1 MAGVASALM
10 ATRAG
15 EAGRWVAHTIEVRQV
30 ARELMGAA
38 QDAELAQ
45 RGFLLTGD
53 PDYLEP
59 YAAVTAA
66 IERTLARLRG
76 QVGDNPNQQ
85 ARLDLIEPTLQ
96 KRLSIIDQTIAL
108 AKDGRRNEA
117 IALVKGGEGKAQ
129 MDALRGHIA
138 DFMQAELALLSE
150 RQTDADS
157 IRHWLLVFIGFTLAA
172 AAALGLL
179 IARSARHYIDRLR
192 HRTGEL
198 EAEAKLRKATEDTLR
213 QAQKIEAVGQL
224 SGGIAH
230 DFNNLL
236 TIIMGNL
243 DTMARRMAQV
253 KPDRDA
259 AELAAVLTRPV
270 ELAMQG
276 SRSAAQLT
284 QRLLAFSRRQ
294 ALDPVRLDI
303 NKLVAGMSELLRRTL
318 GETINVETVLAG
330 GLWQTLVDANQL
342 ENAIINLAVNAR
354 DAMPEGGSLTIETA
368 NTYLDE
374 AYTARFGDL
383 TPGQYVL
390 LSVTDTGT
398 GIPTDVLQRV
408 FEPFFTTKETGK
420 GSGLGL
426 AMVHGFVKQSEGHIR
441 IYSEENQGTTV
452 KIYLPRLMDETKV
465 ASVPAPVPVPRSA
478 AARAQNGEVV
488 LVVEDNEGVRDYA
501 SASLRELGY
510 EVYEAADAAE
520 AFEQIRN
527 GAKIDLLFTDVV
539 LPGGLSGRVLAE
551 KIGEKYPDL
560 PVLFTTGYTRNA
572 IVHHGRLDPHV
583 HLLNKPYTQQDLA
596 RKVRQLLDGETTGGR
611 PARPRKA

>member
-1 MAGVASALM
+1 LIV
-10 ATRAG
+10 
-15 EAGRWVAHTIEVRQV
+15 IESEV
-30 ARELMGAA
+30 
-38 QDAELAQ
+38 
-45 RGFLLTGD
+45 
-53 PDYLEP
+53 
-59 YAAVTAA
+59 
-66 IERTLARLRG
+66 
-76 QVGDNPNQQ
+76 
-85 ARLDLIEPTLQ
+85 Q
-96 KRLSIIDQTIAL
+96 KRISIIDRTIAL
-108 AKDGRRNEA
+108 TKQGRRSEGVDV
-117 IALVKGGEGKAQ
+117 VKSGEGKDV
-129 MDALRGHIA
+129 MDALRAHVA
-138 DFMQAELALLSE
+138 EFMQSELVLLTE
-150 RQTDADS
+150 RQDNANS
-157 IRHWLLVFIGFTLAA
+157 LRNWLLILIGFTLAT

-179 IARSARHYIDRLR
+179 VARSARYYIDRLR
-192 HRTGEL
+192 QRTSEL
-198 EAEAKLRKATEDTLR
+198 EAESKLRRATEDTLR

-230 DFNNLL
+230 DFNNIL

-243 DTMARRMAQV
+243 DTIGRRIAGA

-259 AELAAVLTRPV
+259 TELAEVLTRPV
-270 ELAMQG
+270 DLAMQG
-276 SRSAAQLT
+276 ARSAAQLT

-294 ALDPVRLDI
+294 ALDPARLDI

-318 GETINVETVLAG
+318 GETINFETVLAG

-342 ENAIINLAVNAR
+342 ENAVINLAVNAR

-398 GIPTDVLQRV
+398 GIATDVLQRV

-426 AMVHGFVKQSEGHIR
+426 AMVHGFVKQTGGHIR
-441 IYSEENQGTTV
+441 IYSEEGQGTTV

-465 ASVPAPVPVPRSA
+465 ASAPAPAPVQRAA

-488 LVVEDNEGVRDYA
+488 LVVEDNDGVRDYA
-501 SASLRELGY
+501 SASLRDLGY
-510 EVYEAADAAE
+510 EVYEAPDAAG
-520 AFEQIRN
+520 ALEQIKN

-539 LPGGLSGRVLAE
+539 LPGGMSGRVLAD
-551 KIGEKYPDL
+551 KINEKYPDL

-596 RKVRQLLDGETTGGR
+596 RKVRQLLDGEPTTGGR
-611 PARPRKA
+611 PARSRGN